1 MDTTFA
7 KMNYPNSHQ
16 INVTK
21 NLEPVFSKII
31 TGKPLV
37 NQITK
42 ESNLSSNTKNLDLN
56 WNFNTFLLVQAHR
69 LKNPKNVIMGH
80 LNVNSLRNKFTA
92 VEELIK
98 GKTDIDLISETEI
111 EESFPNQ
118 QFKINSY
125 KTIRRDRDSFG
136 GAFIFYIN

>member
-42 ESNLSSNTKNLDLN
+42 EINLSSNTKNLDLN

>member
-42 ESNLSSNTKNLDLN
+42 EINLSSNTKNLDLN
-56 WNFNTFLLVQAHR
+56 
-69 LKNPKNVIMGH
+69 
-80 LNVNSLRNKFTA
+80 
-92 VEELIK
+92 
-98 GKTDIDLISETEI
+98 
-111 EESFPNQ
+111 
-118 QFKINSY
+118 
-125 KTIRRDRDSFG
+125 
-136 GAFIFYIN
+136 